1 MELIPP
7 RGRCRQYSARSWIL
21 GMTRMTLCVH
31 HQPTVKLKTQNVKR
45 ATFLATNSSYSSSS
59 HFSLLF
65 RAANLDWIKKKYKRR
80 ISATGQSV
88 WSHSILSAKVNTL
101 QVFTHV
107 TRFFGIQRNASSYS
121 FFSEDLL
128 PLLGNHLNTPTLANP
143 NYLDSI
149 NISCCDPTTQK
160 HRSKPGYSSVLNR
173 GHVATIWNFDPNYS
187 LPKKL

>member
-65 RAANLDWIKKKYKRR
+65 RAAKLDWIIKKYERR
-80 ISATGQSV
+80 ISATGQNA
-88 WSHSILSAKVNTL
+88 WSHSTSSAKVNTS

-107 TRFFGIQRNASSYS
+107 TLLFWFTKKCLFSFILFRRPFAFTWKPVEHTYS
-121 FFSEDLL
+121 GKPKLL
-128 PLLGNHLNTPTLANP
+128 DILSNRYILLGTHNSETPVEAW
-143 NYLDSI
+143 
-149 NISCCDPTTQK
+149 
-160 HRSKPGYSSVLNR
+160 VLFS
-173 GHVATIWNFDPNYS
+173 AE
-187 LPKKL
+187 